1 MTKILIAG
9 DFCPWHRVAQR
20 IETPEATRILSPFAD
35 VIRASDYAAVNLECP
50 ITEEHAPEGIQ
61 KMGPVLHCRPTTAE
75 LLREAGFTLVTLANN
90 HFYDCGQRGVETTID
105 RCRAAGL
112 DTVGGGKT
120 RAEAERTLIRKVK
133 DVTVAFINVCES
145 EFSIACDNR
154 GGSAPLDPI
163 TAFHRIREAKQN
175 ADFVI
180 VIAHGGHEQYP
191 LPSER
196 MQRTFRFFAD
206 AGADAVLN
214 HHQHCFSGYEIY
226 NGIPIFYGLGNFCFD
241 WPGVHSP
248 AWHEGYAVTLDLQA
262 GHPVGFTLQPYV
274 QCLEDA
280 CVRPMNEK
288 ERTAFDS
295 RIDRYNAII
304 ASPDELA
311 KAFDRLASTQ
321 RPLWAFA
328 PYDNRYLA
336 ALYARRLFPGFIGR
350 KKKLR
355 ILNMLRCEAHR
366 ELLIAHLEKNLKKT

>member
-9 DFCPWHRVAQR
+9 DFCPWHRVAKK
-20 IETPEATRILSPFAD
+20 IGTPEAERILSPFAEA
-35 VIRASDYAAVNLECP
+35 IRAADYAVVNLECP
-50 ITEEHAPEGIQ
+50 ITEDHAPKGIE
-61 KMGPVLHCRPTTAE
+61 KIGPVLHCRPGTVE
-75 LLREAGFTLVTLANN
+75 LLRQAGFTLVTLANN
-90 HFYDCGQRGVETTID
+90 HFYDCGQPGVEATID
-105 RCRAAGL
+105 RCRATRL

-120 RAEAERTLIRKVK
+120 RTEADSTLVRKIK

-145 EFSIACDNR
+145 EFSIANGNH

-163 TAFHRIREAKQN
+163 TVFHRLREAKQS
-175 ADFVI
+175 ADFVL

-214 HHQHCFSGYEIY
+214 HHQHCFSGYEVY

-241 WPGVHSP
+241 WPGVHDP
-248 AWHEGYAVTLDLQA
+248 AWHEGYAVTLELGKDR
-262 GHPVGFTLQPYV
+262 PVGFTLQPYV
-274 QCLEDA
+274 QCLEEA
-280 CVRPMNEK
+280 CVRPMNAK
-288 ERTAFDS
+288 ERAAFDC

-304 ASPDELA
+304 ASADELS
-311 KAFDRLASTQ
+311 KAFDRWASTQ
-321 RPLWAFA
+321 RPLWVFA

-366 ELLIAHLEKNLKKT
+366 DLLTTHLENNL